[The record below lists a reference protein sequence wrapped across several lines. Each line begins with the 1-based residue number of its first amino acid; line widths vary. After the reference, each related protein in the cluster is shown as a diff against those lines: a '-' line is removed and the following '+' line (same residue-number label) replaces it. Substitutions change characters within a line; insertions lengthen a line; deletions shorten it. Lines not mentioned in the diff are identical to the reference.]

1 MFLTKNSRV
10 FVPRSIHDRYKSTLT
25 KSSKIKPVINL
36 AYVSY
41 QTTES
46 ENETSKDSQHTPLIM
61 IHGIFGSKG
70 NYHSLCKRRVLKV
83 PREHPTEEVGVRG
96 RPEESRRFYPPAA
109 QQLRRSGAGHRQLH
123 IHDAPGEG
131 RRHRTRYGRKGG
143 HAGRPQIRTDPYLWC
158 LPDLVDKLIV
168 TDVSPISTS
177 NNFKAIPDVLRAL
190 KHLYLPKNLPPIQA
204 KALVTNH
211 LVRVMKEKGLMT
223 FVLTNLVQST
233 DGSYTWRFNLR
244 ALLENFDGLASFP
257 HLHNVN
263 FQKPVLFIGGG
274 KSDYIQ
280 KSDYPKILKLFPKAQ
295 LKYIEGAGHWV
306 HSEKPNEFLK
316 LTLDF
321 LNRASSA

>member
-70 NYHSLCKRRVLKV
+70 NYHSLCKRFHESTRPKKLVFAVDLRNHGDSTHLPRNSYDDLVLDIVNFIYTMRLEKVAVIGHDMGGRVGMLVALK
-83 PREHPTEEVGVRG
+83 
-96 RPEESRRFYPPAA
+96 Y
-109 QQLRRSGAGHRQLH
+109 
-123 IHDAPGEG
+123 
-131 RRHRTRYGRKGG
+131 
-143 HAGRPQIRTDPYLWC
+143 
-158 LPDLVDKLIV
+158 PDLVDKLIV